1 MGESSGMP
9 RIQHFL
15 AILKKLILVKQNKNV
30 FAPELIF
37 QAKII
42 SAVDMQRLLKFQLL
56 AEKYVLPAIK
66 NELIGSLKRLPTA
79 WKAQLSA
86 KELIVSDNLL

>member
-15 AILKKLILVKQNKNV
+15 AILKKLILVKQNKYV

-56 AEKYVLPAIK
+56 AEKPALPAIK
-66 NELIGSLKRLPTA
+66 NELIGSL
-79 WKAQLSA
+79 
-86 KELIVSDNLL
+86 

>member
-9 RIQHFL
+9 RIQLFL

-42 SAVDMQRLLKFQLL
+42 SAVDMQRLLKFQLVT
-56 AEKYVLPAIK
+56 EKSVLLAIK
-66 NELIGSLKRLPTA
+66 NEFIGSLKRLSTA
-79 WKAQLSA
+79 
-86 KELIVSDNLL
+86 

>member
-42 SAVDMQRLLKFQLL
+42 SAVDMQRLLKFQ
-56 AEKYVLPAIK
+56 
-66 NELIGSLKRLPTA
+66 RL
-79 WKAQLSA
+79 
-86 KELIVSDNLL
+86 